1 MYWAKYSKNKSQEE
15 ANHQE
20 YQRREG
26 AIKDELLAVNKE
38 IAAFTNKMSF
48 LSKAL
53 MEEEELNLLRLI
65 YSKAPLNEYLK
76 EISSA
81 LNHYEEFRSLSIKL
95 SHMTTEQERVLA
107 YAYDN
112 SKDKSHYEQLI
123 NMIPEL
129 SILLE
134 ISDAEKEDR
143 EGVERYKKFNLL
155 IEEINTLMKEKQSLI
170 PELIIN
176 KWDTKLYNTLMNNQ
190 VEEKELKRQ
199 ANKKRKLW
207 P

>member
-1 MYWAKYSKNKSQEE
+1 
-15 ANHQE
+15 
-20 YQRREG
+20 
-26 AIKDELLAVNKE
+26 
-38 IAAFTNKMSF
+38 
-48 LSKAL
+48 

-170 PELIIN
+170 QNLLLTSGIISF
-176 KWDTKLYNTLMNNQ
+176 TI
-190 VEEKELKRQ
+190 
-199 ANKKRKLW
+199 